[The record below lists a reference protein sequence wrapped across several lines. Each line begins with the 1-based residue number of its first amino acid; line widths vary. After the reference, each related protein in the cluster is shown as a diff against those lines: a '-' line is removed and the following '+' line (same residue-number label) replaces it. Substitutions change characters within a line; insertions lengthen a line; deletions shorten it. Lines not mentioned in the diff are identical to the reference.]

1 MKKVILFTVTLVTM
15 CLTSCNH
22 TPADVIRADF
32 MYAFSDYECRES
44 QVNCECIQKVY
55 DTKGGYRP
63 NAKELSDSLTL
74 IMEKAASECFD
85 SLYIKYG
92 DKLVAKMVYRSKGVV
107 LENKEMLH
115 KYYVNSSVAKI
126 MNNVAL
132 QVKTQSIL
140 NPSEEDKL
148 EAIREAFGE
157 GGYDYYRD

>member
-15 CLTSCNH
+15 CFTSCNY

-63 NAKELSDSLTL
+63 NADELRDSLTF

-92 DKLVAKMVYRSKGVV
+92 DKIVAKMVYRSKGVV
-107 LENKEMLH
+107 LKDKDTLH

-132 QVKTQSIL
+132 QVKTQSII
-140 NPSEEDKL
+140 NPTEEDAL
-148 EAIREAFGE
+148 RTIAELNSSIEIS
-157 GGYDYYRD
+157 D

>member
-1 MKKVILFTVTLVTM
+1 MKKVILFTVALVTM

-22 TPADVIRADF
+22 DVIMADF
-32 MYAFSDYECRES
+32 MYAFADYEYRES
-44 QVNCECIQKVY
+44 QINCECIQKVY
-55 DTKGGYRP
+55 DTKGEYRP
-63 NAKELSDSLTL
+63 NAKELSDSLTSVF
-74 IMEKAASECFD
+74 ENVVTECFD

-92 DKLVAKMVYRSKGVV
+92 DKIVAKMVYRQNGIV

-115 KYYVNSSVAKI
+115 KFYVNKSVSKI

-132 QVKTQSIL
+132 QIKTQSIL

-157 GGYDYYRD
+157 GWYNYYKD

>member
-1 MKKVILFTVTLVTM
+1 M
-15 CLTSCNH
+15 
-22 TPADVIRADF
+22 
-32 MYAFSDYECRES
+32 
-44 QVNCECIQKVY
+44 
-55 DTKGGYRP
+55 TKIYNSKGEYRP
-63 NAKELSDSLTL
+63 DADELRDSLTI

-92 DKLVAKMVYRSKGVV
+92 DKIVAKMVYRSKVVV
-107 LENKEMLH
+107 LENKGMLH

>member
-1 MKKVILFTVTLVTM
+1 MKKVILFTVALVTM

-22 TPADVIRADF
+22 TQADVIRADF

-44 QVNCECIQKVY
+44 QINCECIQKVY
-55 DTKGGYRP
+55 DTKGGHRP
-63 NAKELSDSLTL
+63 NAKELSDSLTSVF
-74 IMEKAASECFD
+74 ENVATECFD

-92 DKLVAKMVYRSKGVV
+92 DAIVKKLVYKQNGIV

-115 KYYVNSSVAKI
+115 KFYVNKSVSKI

-132 QVKTQSIL
+132 QIKTQTIL

-148 EAIREAFGE
+148 KAIREAFGE

>member
-1 MKKVILFTVTLVTM
+1 MKKGILFTVALVTM
-15 CLTSCNH
+15 CFTSCKNAN
-22 TPADVIRADF
+22 PEVVWADC
-32 MYAFSDYECRES
+32 MYAFADYECLES
-44 QVNCECIQKVY
+44 QVNCEYIQKVY
-55 DTKGGYRP
+55 DTKGEYRP
-63 NAKELSDSLTL
+63 DADELRDSLTL

-92 DKLVAKMVYRSKGVV
+92 DKIVAKMVYRSKGVV
-107 LENKEMLH
+107 LKDKDTLY

-148 EAIREAFGE
+148 EVIREAFG
-157 GGYDYYRD
+157 GV